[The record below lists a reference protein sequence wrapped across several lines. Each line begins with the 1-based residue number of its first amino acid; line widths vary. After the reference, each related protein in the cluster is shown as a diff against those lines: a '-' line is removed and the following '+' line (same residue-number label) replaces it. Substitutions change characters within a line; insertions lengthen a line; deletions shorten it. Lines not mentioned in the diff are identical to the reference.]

1 MRRTFTPIRAVNRLL
16 RNFSLFLLS
25 FVFVLTQ
32 HLWLLPAPSFAQA
45 SSQIAIL
52 NSFTPNNNVI
62 PGTDSV
68 YRLTFRN
75 STGAAI
81 TISSL
86 NHTLAGAPGP
96 ITITSATPT
105 TNTCGGTG
113 TLSLNSGTAPN
124 SGGGGGASGSYNIST
139 PGSITIP
146 AGAPGQCIIEF
157 SVRGFVTG
165 NHTDTINA
173 GDLVTNVGTNADPTS
188 ATLQVRTFGQA
199 TLNKAFAPNT
209 IPGDGRSLVT
219 ITVNNPNDF
228 PLNGTTVPPTLVDA
242 LPTAPSRLFVDTRA
256 GAPAPTTTCA
266 GGTATIATTIPSN
279 TSIQLTGGT
288 IPANGSCTI
297 TFPVTSAVAG
307 AYTNTIP
314 VNTLNTQNRISN
326 SNVPSAAL
334 TVQTAVT
341 IAKTGLANN
350 LPEGTVRRIT
360 ITVSNGGSL
369 ITGLSVT
376 DPLPPLLEIAPTPD
390 ARTTCIAGGVDT
402 AWATQPTAGATTFTL
417 NTANLGT
424 PAIVPASDPLNNTL
438 GTCTI
443 QVNVRT
449 RIGAIGNL
457 PDPEAGN
464 TGTNTIAIT
473 NFGND
478 QGRVPPANA
487 TNTFSVIA
495 GLNVTKAYFPDPPA
509 AIAPGSTAR
518 VRIRVQN
525 RSQITATGVS
535 YTDNLPT
542 GGGQQLV
549 VADPPNPT
557 FSTTVSCGSPT
568 LTAITNATSVAFSNG
583 TIPPGATCEFFFNV
597 FAPVA
602 TSVTPPGNNFDNL
615 IPNNSIAN
623 DQGLDSNGVTNTE
636 GRLTAVS
643 RVSVTKVFNPPTV
656 SRGRPSQVTIR
667 ITNNRR
673 SSVTGIAQPLNGVTI
688 TDPLPANLQVAN
700 PPNPVTFNTCSGTFT
715 PISGSTSVS
724 LTGGFIAASSSC
736 ELRFNVIEIDQ
747 TFANFPTPRTYSN
760 TPTSF
765 GNSDSEPATLPT
777 ADLVVISPL
786 SGTKTFQSPSVSA
799 NGTSRATIQFNNTED
814 IALTN
819 LSFTDS
825 WTQTNTIIATVPN
838 FQTTCA
844 GGTFSAI
851 AARSFTFSGGTVPAA
866 VGSVDGICTVSFDV
880 TIDGTGGAAGD
891 TFTNTLP
898 PNTVTTA
905 QNFSNPAPISGTL
918 TRVINDLTINK
929 SFAPNALNSV
939 GDPSV
944 LTITIQ
950 NPGVGGITAT
960 NLAFVDTMATEI
972 LVFPTPTATTTC
984 GGTVLLPTNTR
995 PAGFVGAATL
1005 GVNEFGLVG
1014 ATLNAGATCT
1024 ITIRTTRN
1032 TAGNRT
1038 NTLPANSIRTRE
1050 GTTNSQ
1056 LAQATLNALPA
1067 LNVSKDFAPST
1078 VAGGQISRLTV
1089 TIQNRQTTGE
1099 LGGPLNNIRF
1109 TDDLPANVRVAGI
1122 PNATTTCTNGV
1133 FNPVLAGS
1141 ETTFTLQ
1148 GFELPFNTTCTAAI
1162 DVVSNI
1168 ANTYTNTI
1176 PTANVV
1182 ATLQTSIGGG
1192 TTTSN
1197 GPATANLVVTST
1209 ALPPE
1214 VVLVKRITRIN
1225 NTDITGF
1232 DDGPGTE
1239 DNDARWPSPTS
1250 DSLRGVITRPNVR
1263 PQDDVEYTIYY
1274 LNRGQSNAGNLRICD
1289 PVPANT
1295 SFIANAFN
1303 GSTPTDGGSSVD
1315 LGIALQTGTTLGDR
1329 RFLTGAN
1336 DAPDRGRYYD
1346 PALGEVPAAAGL
1358 ERCPDPNNP
1367 AASITTNANGI
1378 VAVNVT
1384 RTTGAPTF
1392 PAVPSATAAGT
1403 PPTSYGFVRFRV
1415 KVR

>member
-1 MRRTFTPIRAVNRLL
+1 MRRTFIPIPAFNRLL

-25 FVFVLTQ
+25 FVFVITQ
-32 HLWLLPAPSFAQA
+32 HLWLLPPPSFAQVP

-62 PGTDSV
+62 PGSDSV
-68 YRLTFRN
+68 YRVTLRN
-75 STGAAI
+75 STGAPI
-81 TISSL
+81 TITSL
-86 NHTLAGAPGP
+86 NHTLVGAPGP

-105 TNTCGGTG
+105 ANTCGGAG
-113 TLSLNSGTAPN
+113 TVNLIAGTEPA
-124 SGGGGGASGSYNIST
+124 SGGGGGTSGSY
-139 PGSITIP
+139 SIAGFTIP
-146 AGAPGQCIIEF
+146 AGAPGQCFIEF
-157 SVRGFVTG
+157 PVRGFVSG
-165 NHTDTINA
+165 NHTDTINT
-173 GDLVTNVGTNADPTS
+173 GDLVTSVGTNADPTS
-188 ATLQVRTFGQA
+188 ATLQIRTFAAA
-199 TLNKAFAPNT
+199 TLNKSFTPNT

-219 ITVNNPNDF
+219 ITVTNPNNF
-228 PLNGTTVPPTLVDA
+228 ALTGTTVPPTLVDA
-242 LPTAPSRLFVDTRA
+242 LPTAPSQLFVDTRG
-256 GAPAPTTTCA
+256 GAPAPSTTCT
-266 GGTATIATTIPSN
+266 GGTASSILGD

-297 TFPVTSAVAG
+297 TFPVTSAIG
-307 AYTNTIP
+307 GIYTNAIP

-326 SNVPSAAL
+326 SNAPSANL
-334 TVQTAVT
+334 SVQTAVNIT
-341 IAKTGLANN
+341 KGNLPNN
-350 LPEGTVRRIT
+350 LPEGNVQTIT
-360 ITVSNGGSL
+360 ITVTNGGAQ
-369 ITGLSVT
+369 ITGLVVT
-376 DPLPPLLEIAPTPD
+376 DPLPALLEIAPIPN
-390 ARTTCIAGGVDT
+390 ARTTCIAGGANT
-402 AWATQPTAGATTFTL
+402 SWATQPTAGTNTFTL
-417 NTANLGT
+417 NSANLGAA
-424 PAIVPASDPLNNTL
+424 AIVPASNPSTNAL
-438 GTCTI
+438 GSCTI
-443 QVNVRT
+443 QVDVRA

-457 PDPEAGN
+457 PNPELGN
-464 TGTNTIAIT
+464 AATNTINRTT
-473 NFGND
+473 NFSND
-478 QGRVPPANA
+478 QGRVTPTDA
-487 TNTFSVIA
+487 TDPFTVIA
-495 GLNVTKAYFPDPPA
+495 GLNVAKTYTPNL
-509 AIAPGSTAR
+509 IAPGSTTR
-518 VRIRVQN
+518 VRIRVNN
-525 RSQITATGVS
+525 RSPIAATGVS
-535 YTDNLPT
+535 YTDNLPI

-549 VADPPNPT
+549 VATPANPT
-557 FSTTVSCGSPT
+557 STNCGAPT
-568 LTAITNATSVAFSNG
+568 LTATAGSTSVSLSGG
-583 TIPPGATCEFFFNV
+583 TIAAGANCDFFFDV
-597 FAPVA
+597 FAPVG
-602 TSVTPPGNNFDNL
+602 TPVGTNFDNI
-615 IPNNSIAN
+615 IPNNSIN
-623 DQGLDSNGVTNTE
+623 NNEGLDSNGVTVIE
-636 GRLTAVS
+636 GRLTAAS
-643 RVSVTKVFNPPTV
+643 RVNVTKGFNPTPV
-656 SRGRPSQVTIR
+656 GRGRPSQVTIT

-673 SSVTGIAQPLNGVTI
+673 SLAGVAEPLTNVSI
-688 TDPLPANLQVAN
+688 TDPLPANLQVAT
-700 PPNPVTFNTCSGTFT
+700 PPNSSNTCGGAFT
-715 PISGSTSVS
+715 PIAGSTSVS
-724 LTGGFIAASSSC
+724 LTGGGIAASASC
-736 ELRFNVIEIDQ
+736 QLRFDVIEIDQ
-747 TFANFPTPRTYSN
+747 TFANFPTPQTYSN
-760 TPTSF
+760 TPTAFSNNE
-765 GNSDSEPATLPT
+765 GEPATLPT
-777 ADLVVISPL
+777 ANLVVISPL
-786 SGTKTFQSPSVSA
+786 TGTKTFQSPSVSA

-819 LSFTDS
+819 LTFTDS
-825 WTQTNTIIATVPN
+825 WVQANTIIATVPN
-838 FQTTCA
+838 FQTTCT
-844 GGTFSAI
+844 GGAFSAI
-851 AARSFTFSGGTVPAA
+851 AARSFTFSGGTLPAA
-866 VGSVDGICTVSFDV
+866 VGAIDGICTVSFDV
-880 TIDGTGGAAGD
+880 TIDGTGGA

-898 PNTVTTA
+898 ANSVTTT
-905 QNFSNPAPISGTL
+905 QSFSNPVAISGSL
-918 TRVINDLTINK
+918 TRVINNLAINK

-944 LTITIQ
+944 LTITIT

-984 GGTVLLPTNTR
+984 GGTVLLPGVAR
-995 PAGFVGAATL
+995 PVGFVGAATL
-1005 GVNEFGLVG
+1005 GVNEFGVSG
-1014 ATLNAGATCT
+1014 ATLAAGGTCT

-1038 NTLPANSIRTRE
+1038 NTLPANSIVTRE
-1050 GTTNSQ
+1050 GTTNS
-1056 LAQATLNALPA
+1056 AAASATLNALPA
-1067 LNVSKDFAPST
+1067 LNITKAFAPST

-1109 TDDLPANVRVAGI
+1109 TDDLPANVRVAGT

-1133 FNPVLAGS
+1133 FNPVLGGG

-1176 PTANVV
+1176 PTANVQ
-1182 ATLQTSIGGG
+1182 ATLQSSIGGG

-1225 NTDITGF
+1225 NIDITGF
-1232 DDGPGTE
+1232 DDGPGTD
-1239 DNDARWPSPTS
+1239 DNDARWPNPTS
-1250 DSLRGVITRPNVR
+1250 DSLRGVISQPNVR

-1274 LNRGQSNAGNLRICD
+1274 LNRGQSSAGNLRICD

-1315 LGIALQTGTTLGDR
+1315 LGIALQTGTVIGDR

-1367 AASITTNANGI
+1367 VVSITTNANGI

-1392 PAVPSATAAGT
+1392 PSVPNATGAGT